1 MPKMQ
6 TVAHFEVEMPHATAD
21 EMQQAEQLMR
31 DPDSQAEML
40 AAMSDIANRRSQAA
54 GFPHAVEITGTIHA
68 VTHHH

>member
-31 DPDSQAEML
+31 DPDYQAEVMT
-40 AAMSDIANRRSQAA
+40 AMNDIANRRSQAA
-54 GFPHAVEITGTIHA
+54 GFSHAVSITGTIHQ